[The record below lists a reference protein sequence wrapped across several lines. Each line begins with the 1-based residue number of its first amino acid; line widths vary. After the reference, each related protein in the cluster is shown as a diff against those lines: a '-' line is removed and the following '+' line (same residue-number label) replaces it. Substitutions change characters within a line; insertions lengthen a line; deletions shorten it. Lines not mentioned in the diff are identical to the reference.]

1 MAAPIAALVA
11 EAKTAGVQIGHGDSG
26 ALTLRAPKSAAPLAL
41 ALRAREAEVTAY
53 LRRGATFDPYAW
65 QRAKVADPAPCVHCG
80 QPAIL
85 RHPDTGLPCH
95 KVCDDA
101 SHGPTTSRGA

>member
-11 EAKTAGVQIGHGDSG
+11 EAKTAGVQIGHDVNGT
-26 ALTLRAPKSAAPLAL
+26 LTLRATKSAAPLARE
-41 ALRAREAEVTAY
+41 LRARETEVIAY
-53 LRRGATFDPYAW
+53 LRWGATFDPYAW
-65 QRAKVADPAPCVHCG
+65 QHAKVADPAPCVLCG

-101 SHGPTTSRGA
+101 SHGPTTSRGV